1 MEEQPSTSSKRNQ
14 IIIGILILAVI
25 LLFIFLFFQRKQ
37 LNGLVEEKE
46 MEKVALQKELDSVI
60 VEHNKTKE
68 LYGTLSDSLKAKD
81 SIIQVNAIEI
91 RRLLDTEWE
100 YQRVRKRIG
109 MLQKIAQ
116 GYVRQMD
123 SLYNVNRELQVENE
137 KIRQDYRNE
146 QTKTSGLVKDKEAL
160 NVKISQAAVIKAYD
174 VRVTPSKVK
183 GGDKETPTDK
193 ATRTDRLKVCFTI
206 GENSLVEKGK
216 KTIYIRITRPD
227 NVVVIKTKYDTFSFN
242 GQTIPFSIRQDFDFQ
257 GEAIP
262 MCVTWNKKDNDKAA
276 MKGKYLV
283 TVFTEDKE
291 IGSGSFDLK

>member
-1 MEEQPSTSSKRNQ
+1 MEEQPSTSSRRNL
-14 IIIGILILAVI
+14 IIIAILLLAVI
-25 LLFIFLFFQRKQ
+25 LLFIFLFVQRRQ
-37 LNGLVEEKE
+37 LNGLVAEKE
-46 MEKVALQKELDSVI
+46 QEKVALQKELDSVI

-81 SIIQVNAIEI
+81 SIIQVNAVEI

-123 SLYNVNRELQVENE
+123 SLYSVNRELQVENE
-137 KIRQDYRNE
+137 KIRQDFHNE
-146 QTKTSGLVKDKEAL
+146 QNKTSGLVKDKEAL
-160 NVKISQAAVIKAYD
+160 NEKINQAAVIKAYD
-174 VRVTPSKVK
+174 VRVTPVKVK

-193 ATRTDRLKVCFTI
+193 AARTDRLKVCFTI
-206 GENSLVEKGK
+206 GENSLVKQGK
-216 KTIYIRITRPD
+216 KVIYIRITRPD

-242 GQTIPFSIRQDFDFQ
+242 GQTIPYSLRQDINFQ
-257 GEAIP
+257 GEAMPI
-262 MCVTWNKKDNDKAA
+262 CVTWNKKDNDKAA

-291 IGSGSFDLK
+291 IGSGSFELK